1 MNVWYVDVESGKT
14 TKVDSDRYDSPT
26 LAMNPSW
33 SPDSK
38 WLAYAKQL
46 TSHLRAMYVYS
57 LEQAKSW
64 QVTDGM
70 SDAMYPVFDKDGKN
84 LYFAASTDV
93 GLTAGWLDMSSLD
106 HPVTR
111 AVYVAVLRKDDPS
124 PLGSGERRG
133 KGRGCG
139 EGCGR
144 KDA

>member
-1 MNVWYVDVESGKT
+1 
-14 TKVDSDRYDSPT
+14 
-26 LAMNPSW
+26 MNPAW

-46 TSHLRAMYVYS
+46 TSHLRAVYVYS
-57 LEQAKSW
+57 LDQAKSW

-111 AVYVAVLRKDDPS
+111 AVYVAVLKKDDPS
-124 PLGSGERRG
+124 PLAPESDEEKGVKRRRRLRRTRRQ
-133 KGRGCG
+133 KTRRARRRRRTRKAKTRN
-139 EGCGR
+139 EGQEVR
-144 KDA
+144 